1 MGGAEHAAG
10 MVLGDAAAGEVDVIP
25 ADVLPL
31 SGTIIAMQELPDASA
46 VEYRLSNGMKV
57 CYSQS
62 ESKPWPA
69 CAPGAN

>member
-31 SGTIIAMQELPDASA
+31 SATIIAMQELPDASA
-46 VEYRLSNGMKV
+46 VEYRLSNSMKV

-62 ESKPWPA
+62 ESKPWLA